1 MTERKLD
8 YVILGL
14 LSHEDMTGYE
24 IKHRIDTALKYFW
37 KASYGSIYPTL
48 NSLVERG
55 FAVKRED
62 NETART
68 KQIYSVTLKGREYLR
83 EWLNVPVVNDELRY
97 ETLLKLFFGNES
109 GRDTVLGHIS
119 DLRERTRSSLDELLT
134 AEKVLMGILDDDP
147 AHKYYLLTVRFGIR
161 SYRAYLDFC
170 DEAEKMLTEE

>member
-83 EWLNVPVVNDELRY
+83 EWLNVPVVIFNSMQY
-97 ETLLKLFFGNES
+97 KNIC
-109 GRDTVLGHIS
+109 VAIC
-119 DLRERTRSSLDELLT
+119 
-134 AEKVLMGILDDDP
+134 AIKVNINLICN
-147 AHKYYLLTVRFGIR
+147 KN
-161 SYRAYLDFC
+161 
-170 DEAEKMLTEE
+170 